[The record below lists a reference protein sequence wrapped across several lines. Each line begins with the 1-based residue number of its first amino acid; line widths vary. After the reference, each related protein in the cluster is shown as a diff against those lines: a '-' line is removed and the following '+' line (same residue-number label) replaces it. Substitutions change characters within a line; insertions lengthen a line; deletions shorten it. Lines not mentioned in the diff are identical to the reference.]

1 MKIVIDIPE
10 EVYKSIQDNDYC
22 GISNADMYNAV
33 KNGTLL
39 EEITNPCIECSQNCC
54 VSDLNGEKCSCQK
67 IYVLK
72 EKGWGEE

>member
-1 MKIVIDIPE
+1 MKIIIDIDE
-10 EVYKSIQDNDYC
+10 DYYEIINHDVKVGHNDYKPFK
-22 GISNADMYNAV
+22 IIA
-33 KNGTLL
+33 NGTPL
-39 EEITNPCIECSQNCC
+39 EEIPNPCIECSQNCC